1 MRIKLFEDYLKKF
14 NESVESFKELEFNED
29 MMYQTSMILNLVERP
44 YERGLNKLGALIK
57 TSLSEE
63 VFLKLFRGWEEFR
76 DYSDLVNIFISTV
89 INHKQ
94 MKRMFNNV
102 VIHEGADG
110 EDEYVAPLEINGK
123 IVLILH
129 SPERGSSL
137 RIQDDNHTIKFEE
150 VLSIVETLCKI
161 YNEKLSQ

>member
-1 MRIKLFEDYLKKF
+1 MKYLKKF
-14 NESVESFKELEFNED
+14 NESIESFKELEFNED
-29 MMYQTSMILNLVERP
+29 MMYQTSMILNLVDRP
-44 YERGLNKLGALIK
+44 YEKNLIKLGALIK
-57 TSLSEE
+57 TTLSEE
-63 VFLKLFRGWEEFR
+63 VFFKLFRRFVESYR
-76 DYSDLVNIFISTV
+76 DYGDLVNFFITMV
-89 INHKQ
+89 INERI

-102 VIHEGADG
+102 VTHEGSDLEEEFVSA
-110 EDEYVAPLEINGK
+110 LEINGK

-161 YNEKLSQ
+161 YNEKLS